1 MSRRQL
7 ERGEPVRGVLT
18 GRGIVP
24 LDGRPVDDADCT
36 VLHIDMDAFFSSVEE
51 LRHPE
56 VRGRPVIV
64 GGTGPRGVVAAANYP
79 ARRHGVHSAMP
90 MSRALRLC
98 PQAVVFPPDGA
109 TYRRVSARVMD
120 LLRSITPHVEQLS
133 VDEAFL
139 DVAGADRRLG
149 GGPTH
154 IAQLIRA
161 RVRAEQG
168 LTCSVGVAATKFV
181 AKLASTRCKPDGLL
195 LVPTEHVTDFLHPLP
210 VGALWGVGER
220 TEQALRRMGLRTV
233 GDVARTP
240 PDTLRHELGRA
251 LGSQLAELAWGRDPR
266 PVTAETVD
274 KSISTEETFDTD
286 VHDPEQIR
294 RELLRLAERVARR
307 LRAAGQ
313 AGRTVGVKLRRADF
327 STVTRSRTLSEPTDV
342 ARRIAAVAREL
353 YAASGLLGTPL
364 RLVGVRVEGLVPADR
379 VHHQLALD
387 EDGPSWRTVE
397 KLQDEVV
404 RRFGDGALRPASL
417 AFCDEDDV

>member
-1 MSRRQL
+1 M
-7 ERGEPVRGVLT
+7 RGALT
-18 GRGIVP
+18 DEGIVP

-79 ARRHGVHSAMP
+79 ARRRGVHSAMP

-98 PQAVVFPPDGA
+98 PHAVVFPPDLPA
-109 TYRRVSARVMD
+109 YRRISARVMD
-120 LLRSITPHVEQLS
+120 ILRSVTPQVEQIS

-139 DVAGADRRLG
+139 DVTGADRRLG
-149 GGPTH
+149 GPVR
-154 IAQLIRA
+154 IARRIRD
-161 RVRAEQG
+161 RIRTEHG

-195 LVPTEHVTDFLHPLP
+195 VVPTAHTTTFLHPLP

-240 PDTLRHELGRA
+240 PETLRHELGRA
-251 LGSQLAELAWGRDPR
+251 LGSRLAELAWGRDPR
-266 PVTAETVD
+266 PVAPDSVD
-274 KSISTEETFDTD
+274 KSVSTEETFDTD
-286 VHDPEQIR
+286 VRDPERIR
-294 RELLRLAERVARR
+294 RELLRLSEKVARR
-307 LRAAGQ
+307 LRAAGN
-313 AGRTVGVKLRRADF
+313 AGRTVGIKLRRADF
-327 STVTRSRTLSEPTDV
+327 ATVTRSRTLPEPTDV
-342 ARRIAAVAREL
+342 AREIAGAAREL

-387 EDGPSWRTVE
+387 EEETGWRTVE
-397 KLQDEVV
+397 RVQDEVV
-404 RRFGDGALRPASL
+404 RRFGAEALRPASL
-417 AFCDEDDV
+417 ALRDEDDV